1 MALHEEDT
9 GPGRARYV
17 SVNALPHL
25 GIFHPCRS
33 CLDSISLLLQQRYRE
48 DVVMK
53 GHSTRVIVVKE
64 DAYKQNTVYR
74 PWSDI
79 ISHKSDPV
87 AENSGQD
94 SRPVRLARRAK

>member
-1 MALHEEDT
+1 
-9 GPGRARYV
+9 
-17 SVNALPHL
+17 
-25 GIFHPCRS
+25 
-33 CLDSISLLLQQRYRE
+33 
-48 DVVMK
+48 MK